1 MGRQPLYTRKKNIG
15 TIVIK
20 WDATGAEI
28 KTYTSINLA
37 RHEEK
42 HSYRRLMRA
51 INQKSPLNNFFYSLG
66 TLYQRKPSKTL
77 ITDSMRF
84 PWETSDGL
92 FNIDGWAKAFV

>member
-28 KTYTSINLA
+28 KAYTSINLA

-51 INQKSPLNNFFYSLG
+51 INQKSPLNNFFYSLV
-66 TLYQRKPSKTL
+66 LRQFWWKLPHL
-77 ITDSMRF
+77 IFR
-84 PWETSDGL
+84 W
-92 FNIDGWAKAFV
+92 KA